1 MENVIYEREE
11 LAKCTERMQ
20 VVGNMEIPDPISVL
34 DFKPDSL
41 AAKEFELLAN
51 EVLREIG
58 LTA

>member
-1 MENVIYEREE
+1 MESVIYEREE

-20 VVGNMEIPDPISVL
+20 IVGNIEIPDPISVL

-41 AAKEFELLAN
+41 SAKEFELLAK
-51 EVLREIG
+51 EVLQEIG